1 MKTIKVKN
9 LTKVFNNKLAI
20 NKINFSLEKNSILG
34 ILGPNGSGK
43 STTIGILLGLIK
55 QTSGEIY
62 INDTYINEK
71 NRLKFLN
78 IMNFA
83 SPYTELPKRLT
94 VMENLNIYARLYD
107 VKSIKN
113 RLEEIYDYFE
123 LYDLLKKKTGE
134 LSSGQKTRVA
144 LAKALINKPQIL
156 LLDEPTASLDPIVS
170 EYLKSFIY
178 EYKKTNNISI
188 LLSSHN
194 MQEAQSLCDNIMILK
209 KGEVIEQGNVN
220 FILDKYNK
228 NKLEDVYFK
237 LFGEQWILTE
247 FMGYS

>member
-9 LTKVFNNKLAI
+9 LTKVFNGKLAI
-20 NKINFSLEKNSILG
+20 NKISFSLEKNSILG

-83 SPYTELPKRLT
+83 SPYAELPKRLT

-237 LFGEQWILTE
+237 LFGEQ
-247 FMGYS
+247 

>member
-1 MKTIKVKN
+1 MNKLEVKN
-9 LTKVFNNKLAI
+9 LTKMFNGKLAI
-20 NKINFSLEKNSILG
+20 NKINFSLEENTILG

-62 INDTYINEK
+62 INDTCISNK

-83 SPYTELPKRLT
+83 SPYTELPKRLS
-94 VMENLNIYARLYD
+94 VMENLSIYARLYN
-107 VKSIKN
+107 VKNIKD

-144 LAKALINKPQIL
+144 LAKALINKPEIL
-156 LLDEPTASLDPIVS
+156 LLDEPTASLDPVVA
-170 EYLKSFIY
+170 EYLKTFIY
-178 EYKKTNNISI
+178 KYKKNNNISI
-188 LLSSHN
+188 LFSSHN
-194 MQEAQSLCDNIMILK
+194 MQEAQRLCDKIMILK
-209 KGEVIEQGNVN
+209 KGEVIEQGKVS
-220 FILDKYNK
+220 FILDKYK
-228 NKLEDVYFK
+228 KKKLEDVYFEI
-237 LFGEQWILTE
+237 FGEK
-247 FMGYS
+247 

>member
-9 LTKVFNNKLAI
+9 LTKVFNGKLAI
-20 NKINFSLEKNSILG
+20 NKISFSLEKNSILG

-43 STTIGILLGLIK
+43 STTMGILLGLIK

-83 SPYTELPKRLT
+83 SPYIELPKRLT
-94 VMENLNIYARLYD
+94 VKENLNIYARLYD
-107 VKSIKN
+107 IKSIKK

-123 LYDLLKKKTGE
+123 LYDLLKKRTGE
-134 LSSGQKTRVA
+134 LSSGQKTRVV

-237 LFGEQWILTE
+237 LFGEQ
-247 FMGYS
+247 

>member
-1 MKTIKVKN
+1 MNKLEVKN
-9 LTKVFNNKLAI
+9 LTKTFNGKLAI
-20 NKINFSLEKNSILG
+20 NKINFSLEENTILG

-62 INDTYINEK
+62 INDTYISK
-71 NRLKFLN
+71 QNRLKFLN

-83 SPYTELPKRLT
+83 SPYTELPKRLS
-94 VMENLNIYARLYD
+94 VMENLNIYARLYN
-107 VKSIKN
+107 VKNSKD

-123 LYDLLKKKTGE
+123 LYDLLGKKTGE
-134 LSSGQKTRVA
+134 LSSGQKTKVA

-156 LLDEPTASLDPIVS
+156 LLDEPTASLDPVVA
-170 EYLKSFIY
+170 EYLKKFIY
-178 EYKKTNNISI
+178 KYKKNNNISI

-209 KGEVIEQGNVN
+209 KGEVIEQGRIDIV
-220 FILDKYNK
+220 LDKHK
-228 NKLEDVYFK
+228 KKKLEDVYFK
-237 LFGEQWILTE
+237 IFGEK
-247 FMGYS
+247 

>member
-9 LTKVFNNKLAI
+9 LTKVFNGKLAI
-20 NKINFSLEKNSILG
+20 NKISFSLEKNSILG

-237 LFGEQWILTE
+237 LFGE
-247 FMGYS
+247 

>member
-1 MKTIKVKN
+1 MNKLEVKN
-9 LTKVFNNKLAI
+9 LTKMFNGKLAI
-20 NKINFSLEKNSILG
+20 NKINFSLEENTILG

-62 INDTYINEK
+62 INDTYINKK
-71 NRLKFLN
+71 NRFKFLN

-83 SPYTELPKRLT
+83 SPYTELPKRLS
-94 VMENLNIYARLYD
+94 VMENLSIYARLYN
-107 VKSIKN
+107 VKNIKD

-134 LSSGQKTRVA
+134 LSSGQKTKVA

-156 LLDEPTASLDPIVS
+156 LLDEPTASLDPVVAD
-170 EYLKSFIY
+170 YLKTFIY
-178 EYKKTNNISI
+178 KYKKKNNISI

-194 MQEAQSLCDNIMILK
+194 MQEAQTLCDNIMILK
-209 KGEVIEQGNVN
+209 KGEVVELGQTN
-220 FILDKYNK
+220 FVLDKYK
-228 NKLEDVYFK
+228 KKKLEDVYFK
-237 LFGEQWILTE
+237 IFGEK
-247 FMGYS
+247 

>member
-1 MKTIKVKN
+1 MKTIQVKN
-9 LTKVFNNKLAI
+9 LTKVFNGKLAI

-43 STTIGILLGLIK
+43 STTIGIILGLIK
-55 QTSGEIY
+55 QTSGEIH

-94 VMENLNIYARLYD
+94 VKENLNIYARLYN
-107 VKSIKN
+107 VKSIKK

-123 LYDLLKKKTGE
+123 LYDLLKKRTGE

-156 LLDEPTASLDPIVS
+156 LLDEPTASLDPVVS
-170 EYLKSFIY
+170 DYLKSFIY
-178 EYKKTNNISI
+178 KYKKTNNISI

-194 MQEAQSLCDNIMILK
+194 MHEAQSLCDNIMILK
-209 KGEVIEQGNVN
+209 KGEVIEQGKVN

-237 LFGEQWILTE
+237 LFGE
-247 FMGYS
+247 